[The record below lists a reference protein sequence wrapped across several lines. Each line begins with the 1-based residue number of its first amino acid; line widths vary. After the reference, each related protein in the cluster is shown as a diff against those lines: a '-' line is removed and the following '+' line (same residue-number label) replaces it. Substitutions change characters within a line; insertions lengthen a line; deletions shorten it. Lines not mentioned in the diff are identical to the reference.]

1 MATLQLEDINEK
13 VAQAYINSSE
23 KQQQRLKRI
32 VEEVILFWTEI
43 SPPKA
48 ASEMEA
54 FIQHTPDVCGGNACI
69 RETRIPVWTL
79 VSLRSQGATD
89 EELLKDYPSL
99 TRMDLEAALDY
110 YQEHKNE
117 INQAIAVQNDDN

>member
-1 MATLQLEDINEK
+1 MATLQLQEINDK

-23 KQQQRLKRI
+23 RQQQRLKRI

-43 SPPKA
+43 SPPKV
-48 ASEMEA
+48 SETET

-69 RETRIPVWTL
+69 RDTRIPVWML
-79 VSLRSQGATD
+79 VSLHSQGATD
-89 EELLKDYPSL
+89 QELLKDYPSL
-99 TRMDLEAALDY
+99 TLMDLKAAWDY
-110 YQEHKNE
+110 YQDHKNE

>member
-1 MATLQLEDINEK
+1 MATLQLQDINEK

-23 KQQQRLKRI
+23 RQQQRLKLI

-48 ASEMEA
+48 SKTET

-69 RETRIPVWTL
+69 RDTRIPVWML
-79 VSLRSQGATD
+79 VSLHSQGATD
-89 EELLKDYPSL
+89 QELLKDYPSL
-99 TRMDLEAALDY
+99 TLMDLKAAWDY
-110 YQEHKNE
+110 YQDHKNE

>member
-1 MATLQLEDINEK
+1 MATIQLQEINDK

-48 ASEMEA
+48 SEMETC
-54 FIQHTPDVCGGNACI
+54 IQHTPDVCGGNACI

-89 EELLKDYPSL
+89 QELLKDYPSL
-99 TRMDLEAALDY
+99 TPMDLEAAWDY
-110 YQEHKNE
+110 YKHHKNE
-117 INQAIAVQNDDN
+117 INQAIAMQDDEN